1 MPPIESRRRGTT
13 EEEERKE
20 EEARREKKLGDDA
33 CGAMRYKPAVE
44 HYTRGADLDPADISL
59 WIKRA
64 KAYFR
69 MNQYEECV
77 IDCDEAVKRSG
88 GGGGGD
94 KLAAKALSWKGLAL
108 LNLAA
113 CAADCEPAILA
124 LRQSLGKH
132 YREET
137 HAVLDE
143 AERAMESF
151 QEQEAADRHQHKD
164 EHMREQVLRIY
175 KLLIRRIYMKTNLI
189 CTNPLRCRNAVAECL
204 HGLRI
209 AGGELLRQQ
218 KYEEAVMQFTE
229 AIKRN
234 PRNPKNFS
242 DRAQCHIKQGEL
254 PKALEDAD
262 RCIELDSTFGMG
274 YVCKGMAQLRM
285 GKYEDAQA
293 TYVGG
298 LKHDPRNL
306 QILDGL
312 ERCAVFFKAANGSN
326 SRAKDSR
333 QHERDIEHLRDELQ
347 KSKEKA
353 SRERSR
359 RMEYEELARA
369 LEESYSGLVEQLTTK
384 HDVVTVELQLAR
396 EHKEDLE
403 HQLSECR
410 ECLERLLST
419 QSRVPPHFICP
430 ISHEVMND
438 PHIAA
443 DGYTYEAEE
452 IRHWFQR
459 GRHTSPMTNLRLEHE
474 QLIPNRALRSAIQ
487 EWRQQQNM
495 AL

>member
-77 IDCDEAVKRSG
+77 IDCDEALKRSG

-151 QEQEAADRHQHKD
+151 QEQEAADRHQHK
-164 EHMREQVLRIY
+164 
-175 KLLIRRIYMKTNLI
+175 
-189 CTNPLRCRNAVAECL
+189 
-204 HGLRI
+204 
-209 AGGELLRQQ
+209 GGELLRQQ